1 MHVLRLTVSTIPS
14 VILLA
19 VASSAI
25 AAQAAEAQTAEAS
38 SSWGMGVGAIS
49 SQQPY
54 SGIDRDN
61 KAIPLIYFENEYLRV
76 FGPNAEVKLAQ
87 LEINDTQQIDFSL
100 VGQYDFSGY
109 DADDSRVFD
118 GMSDRKSGFWAGAKV
133 QWRTDW
139 VDMHAEWLAD
149 VSGNSDG
156 QRFNLGLER
165 TWRLG
170 DHITL
175 TPHVTAM
182 WQDQKY
188 VDYYFGVRDSEARI
202 DRAAYDG
209 KSALNTELG
218 VRGNYMFDQH
228 HSVFLDLKATSL
240 ASEIKDSPLVNRSTE
255 NSTLFG
261 YLYRF

>member
-1 MHVLRLTVSTIPS
+1 MHVLHLAVSTIPS

-76 FGPNAEVKLAQ
+76 FGPNAEVKLTQ

-118 GMSDRKSGFWAGAKV
+118 GMSDRKSGFWAGPKCSGALTG
-133 QWRTDW
+133 WMCTPSGSRMSRATATDSASIW
-139 VDMHAEWLAD
+139 AW
-149 VSGNSDG
+149 SGPG
-156 QRFNLGLER
+156 G
-165 TWRLG
+165 
-170 DHITL
+170 
-175 TPHVTAM
+175 
-182 WQDQKY
+182 
-188 VDYYFGVRDSEARI
+188 
-202 DRAAYDG
+202 
-209 KSALNTELG
+209 SAT
-218 VRGNYMFDQH
+218 
-228 HSVFLDLKATSL
+228 TSP
-240 ASEIKDSPLVNRSTE
+240 SHPM
-255 NSTLFG
+255 
-261 YLYRF
+261 